1 MILRS
6 FLFVPGDSDRKMA
19 KGRGTNSDA
28 LIIDLEDSV
37 SNDRQEIARD
47 MVRDFLTSE
56 SDRTRQQLWVRINPL
71 DTDLAL
77 PDLTAVMP
85 GAPDG
90 IILPKTESAEEA
102 IKLDHWLSAL
112 ETREGLPL
120 GSTKILV
127 VATETSRS
135 LFTLDSFK
143 GSTDRLYGL
152 TWGAEDLA
160 AALGA
165 NNNKLPDGSYD
176 GPYQLARTLC
186 LAGSRTAG
194 VMPVDTVYTAFR
206 DDAGLEAESL
216 QARQSGFV
224 GKMAIHPA
232 QVDTINRAFT
242 PSAEE
247 VAHAQR
253 IVDAFAE
260 NPGLGT
266 IGIDGMMVDMPHLKQ
281 AETVLALVAAMEGR

>member
-6 FLFVPGDSDRKMA
+6 FLFVPGDSERKLE
-19 KGRGTNSDA
+19 KGRGTNADA

-37 SNDRQEIARD
+37 SNDRQEIARE
-47 MVRDFLTSE
+47 MVQAFLKAET
-56 SDRTRQQLWVRINPL
+56 DRSRQQLWVRINPL

-77 PDLTAVMP
+77 PDLAAVMP

-90 IILPKTESAEEA
+90 IILPKTESADEA

-120 GSTKILV
+120 GATKILV

-135 LFTLDSFK
+135 LFTLDSFI
-143 GSTDRLYGL
+143 GSTERLYGL

-165 NNNKLPDGSYD
+165 NNNKLPDGAYD

-186 LAGSRTAG
+186 LAGSRAAS
-194 VMPVDTVYTAFR
+194 VLPVDTVYTSFR
-206 DDAGLEAESL
+206 DQVGLEAESL

-232 QVDTINRAFT
+232 QVDVINRAFT
-242 PSAEE
+242 PSDDE

-253 IVDAFAE
+253 IVDAFAQ

-281 AETVLALVAAMEGR
+281 AETVLALVAAMQGR